1 MNLPTAH
8 MTKPKRPFAVTVLI
22 LVVLSYT
29 VLGWFGLLDA
39 LQRWEFLQTLPL
51 TVPVYYLVTRSA
63 ILALL
68 GVPLIWGLWVG
79 QSWAW
84 YVTQISA
91 LVVVVFYWLD
101 RLLVAHPAM
110 ISERWP
116 FAVGMTTLWL
126 ALVYLALWLP
136 SGRRF
141 FGR

>member
-1 MNLPTAH
+1 

-29 VLGWFGLLDA
+29 VLGWAGLLDA
-39 LQRWEFLQTLPL
+39 LRRWDTLQTLSLP
-51 TVPVYYLVTRSA
+51 VPVYYLAIRSA
-63 ILALL
+63 VPALL

-84 YVTQISA
+84 YATQISA
-91 LVVVVFYWLD
+91 VVLVLFYWLD
-101 RLLVAHPAM
+101 RLLVAHPAL

-116 FAVGMTTLWL
+116 FDLGMTLL
-126 ALVYLALWLP
+126 ELVLVCLALWLP